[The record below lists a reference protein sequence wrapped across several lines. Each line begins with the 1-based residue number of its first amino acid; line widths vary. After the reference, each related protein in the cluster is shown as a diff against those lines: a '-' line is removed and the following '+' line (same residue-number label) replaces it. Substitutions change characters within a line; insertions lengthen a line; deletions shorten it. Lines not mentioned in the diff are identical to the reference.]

1 MLKMPPNLIVRQ
13 ALKTAPSD
21 KLRGIGRVI
30 VAHSRLEDLMTEL
43 VYDLLR
49 IDYKLGRQIV
59 RGDNPPDLY
68 ATACRLMKV
77 WNLPAPSRQLRKDI
91 KKAYDKRNETGHGAW
106 IKVKSGDIRIRLM
119 REERLTVVGML
130 DRRIMPEAAK
140 RTLKHFNDDAK
151 FINSVA
157 DRIRDL
163 IWTVNAEL
171 KPWRHINVVRRP
183 PGRKRVPI
191 RGRSGKT
198 VPSPP
203 RSSRA

>member
-1 MLKMPPNLIVRQ
+1 MLKMPPNLIVRE
-13 ALKTAPSD
+13 ALKTIPSH

-30 VAHSRLEDLMTEL
+30 VAHSRLETLTTEL
-43 VYDLLR
+43 IYDLLR
-49 IDYKLGRQIV
+49 IDYKLGRQVV

-77 WNLPAPSRQLRKDI
+77 WNLPAPNPKLRRDI
-91 KKAYDKRNETGHGAW
+91 KKAYDKRNETGHGSW
-106 IKVKSGDIRIRLM
+106 IKVKAGDIRIRLM

-163 IWTVNAEL
+163 TKTVKATL
-171 KPWRHINVVRRP
+171 KPWQYINVLKPP
-183 PGRKRVPI
+183 PGRKRAPI
-191 RGRSGKT
+191 RGRSGKKAH
-198 VPSPP
+198 
-203 RSSRA
+203 RSV

>member
-1 MLKMPPNLIVRQ
+1 MLKMPPNLIVRE
-13 ALKTAPSD
+13 ALKTIPSH

-30 VAHSRLEDLMTEL
+30 VAHSRLEALTTEL
-43 VYDLLR
+43 IYDLLR

-68 ATACRLMKV
+68 AMACRIIKV
-77 WNLPAPSRQLRKDI
+77 WNLPPPSPKLRSDI
-91 KKAYDKRNETGHGAW
+91 KKAYDKRNETGHGSW
-106 IKVKSGDIRIRLM
+106 IKVKGGDIRIRLM
-119 REERLTVVGML
+119 REERLTVIGML

-163 IWTVNAEL
+163 TKTVKAAL
-171 KPWRHINVVRRP
+171 KPWQYINVLKPP
-183 PGRKRVPI
+183 PGRKRAPI
-191 RGRSGKT
+191 RGGSGKKAR
-198 VPSPP
+198 
-203 RSSRA
+203 RSV